1 MNQKIRGSD
10 DKSSR
15 LAVLSSHLITPIPI
29 TMAEKEAALAA
40 VPSDSPTMYVFDLH
54 LSIYQIYTK
63 PNFSDL
69 KLCRFDKIINKE
81 IPANVV
87 FENDKVLHCFFILYI

>member
-54 LSIYQIYTK
+54 LSIY
-63 PNFSDL
+63 
-69 KLCRFDKIINKE
+69 
-81 IPANVV
+81 
-87 FENDKVLHCFFILYI
+87 